1 MCYGWADKLVRN
13 PSMLDAAQSI
23 IGENILVWETT
34 CWVKFPGGA
43 TTVEAPETHHEDDGG
58 RSEGGFVSFGW
69 HQDLAFWGIAPGEH
83 VVTAWIALS
92 DVPPSSGPVMYIPG
106 THSGPWLPQTQT
118 SDQPPG
124 ESWSA
129 AVGDLKAPVKA
140 VLGAGDFFLVHGR
153 LAQ

>member
-23 IGENILVWETT
+23 VGENILAWETT
-34 CWVKFPGGA
+34 CWVKFPSGA
-43 TTVEAPETHHEDDGG
+43 TYESPETQHDE
-58 RSEGGFVSFGW
+58 EGGVRRGQGGLVSFGW
-69 HQDLAFWGIAPGEH
+69 HQDTAFWGIAPDEH
-83 VVTAWIALS
+83 VVSAWIALS

-106 THSGPWLPQTQT
+106 THSGSWLPQTQT

-129 AVGDLKAPVKA
+129 AAAGDLQAP
-140 VLGAGDFFLVHGR
+140 
-153 LAQ
+153 